1 MRTLCLHTILST
13 DNGFRVC
20 LFNQWRDCYMNGWLN
35 KYIWS
40 LQGEEVALCKA
51 LSPNSNPS
59 ATVSHDILSVFNS
72 VQSVL
77 SSSLRP
83 HGLQH
88 ARPPCPSSSLGVYS
102 NSRPLSRWWHLST
115 SSSVVP
121 FSSCL
126 QSFPASGSF
135 QLSQFFAS
143 GDQSFG
149 VSGLASVLA
158 MNIQDWSPLR
168 WTGWISLQSK
178 CLSRVFSSTTV
189 QKHQFVSAQLSL

>member
-135 QLSQFFAS
+135 QLSQSSHEVAKVLEFQLQY
-143 GDQSFG
+143 QSFQWT
-149 VSGLASVLA
+149 LRTDL
-158 MNIQDWSPLR
+158 DWSVKRPLLDVNKK
-168 WTGWISLQSK
+168 SLRK
-178 CLSRVFSSTTV
+178 VAKGLEGFEVDGDMD
-189 QKHQFVSAQLSL
+189 AQ